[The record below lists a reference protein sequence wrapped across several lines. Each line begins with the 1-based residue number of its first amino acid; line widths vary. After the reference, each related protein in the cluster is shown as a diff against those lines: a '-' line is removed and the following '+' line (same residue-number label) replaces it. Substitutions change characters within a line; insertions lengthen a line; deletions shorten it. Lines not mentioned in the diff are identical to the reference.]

1 MVYYRNKEKGGVY
14 YEKAFIE
21 KVLYQGTVCTGKY
34 VYRASTPDYLDK
46 VRIFRYDRDLYVRG
60 VYNGTVV
67 KEVCVWDY

>member
-1 MVYYRNKEKGGVY
+1 MKKRLLRRYFTKGRCAPVNMFT
-14 YEKAFIE
+14 ER
-21 KVLYQGTVCTGKY
+21 LP
-34 VYRASTPDYLDK
+34 PDYLGK

>member
-1 MVYYRNKEKGGVY
+1 MMK
-14 YEKAFIE
+14 KAFIE
-21 KVLYQGTVCTGKY
+21 KVLYQGTVRTGKY
-34 VYRASTPDYLDK
+34 VYRASTPDYLGK